1 MARFLLLLILVGVHV
16 PCLARHKMT
25 ERYYQQKYCTGVSEY
40 VLPDKTRVDCLTDK
54 YAIEFDFA
62 NNWAEA
68 IGQSLHYARMT
79 GRAPAIYIITESPSD
94 YNHLQRLLPLC
105 EQEHIK
111 IFLISNYD

>member
-1 MARFLLLLILVGVHV
+1 MARLLVLLILVGIHV

-25 ERYYQQKYCTGVSEY
+25 ECDYQQTYCTGISEY

-62 NNWAEA
+62 HKWAEA

-79 GRAPAIYIITESPSD
+79 GRAPAIYIITESESD
-94 YNHLQRLLPLC
+94 YKYLSRLLPLC
-105 EQEHIK
+105 ERLNIK
-111 IFLISNYD
+111 VFMVSNYD